1 MLTDAEF
8 DAGREDNG
16 DARRCTLGLSGSRY
30 ADNHDHVGRKFDDL
44 GRGRIERLLFVGE
57 AVLDRYIL
65 AIDVAQIA
73 KALIEGVDEV
83 LGPGRRKIGD

>member
-1 MLTDAEF
+1 M
-8 DAGREDNG
+8 
-16 DARRCTLGLSGSRY
+16 LGLSGGRY

-44 GRGRIERLLFVGE
+44 GCDRVKRLPLFVSK
-57 AVLDRYIL
+57 AVLDRNIL

-83 LGPGRRKIGD
+83 LGSGRRK